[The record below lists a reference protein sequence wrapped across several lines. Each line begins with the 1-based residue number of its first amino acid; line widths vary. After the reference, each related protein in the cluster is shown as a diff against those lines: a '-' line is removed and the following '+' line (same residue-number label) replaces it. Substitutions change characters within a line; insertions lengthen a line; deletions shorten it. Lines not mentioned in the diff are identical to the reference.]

1 MFASFINNGVE
12 RENVVDES
20 ILQILAESDTTAT
33 TIRVIMLYLGCII
46 EWIGSCKQKLTWLL
60 P

>member
-1 MFASFINNGVE
+1 MLASFIHNGIE

-46 EWIGSCKQKLTWLL
+46 
-60 P
+60 